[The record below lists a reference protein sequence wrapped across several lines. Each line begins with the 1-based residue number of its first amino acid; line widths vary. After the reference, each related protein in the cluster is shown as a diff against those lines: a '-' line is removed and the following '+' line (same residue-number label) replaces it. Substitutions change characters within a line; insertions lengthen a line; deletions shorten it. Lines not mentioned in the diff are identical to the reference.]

1 MVDRIG
7 KGGPPLPPAGP
18 TGPAGAKET
27 GKTFDVHKPGPAAR
41 APEEGA
47 TSAQATQATRAAE
60 VSATTGPTAL
70 EQLKAG
76 RIDLDGYLDLK
87 VQEATA
93 HLHGLSPVQLDD
105 IRSMLRDRMAT
116 DPALAD
122 LVKQATG
129 QAPHVPED

>member
-18 TGPAGAKET
+18 TGPARGQET
-27 GKTFDVHKPGPAAR
+27 GKAFEVKKP
-41 APEEGA
+41 EGA
-47 TSAQATQATRAAE
+47 RPAQAAAE
-60 VSATTGPTAL
+60 VAATAGLTPL
-70 EQLKAG
+70 DQLKAG
-76 RIDLDGYLDLK
+76 KIDLNGYLDLK

-93 HLHGLSPVQLDD
+93 HLQGVSPVQLET

-129 QAPHVPED
+129 HVPSVPDD